1 MKVRRILFSVAAF
14 AAMLLVWEFAVRSFD
29 FAEYMLPPPSE
40 VAMYLWGAVCDLSL
54 PKAVWVTGKRLFTG
68 YAIGLCVGI
77 PTGILCSRFNIFK
90 DTVGILALG
99 LQALP
104 SVCWVPLAIMW
115 FGQEESAMLFVVV
128 MGTVWSLILATQ
140 HGVANIPPIYLR
152 AASTMGSRGLHTWLH
167 VIAPAALG
175 ICVEVADG
183 RGNLRDDPHGVR
195 SRTAAALRQGAHENG
210 PGNRRDVRCNSDRAA
225 YRQGGVLAHRE
236 QSPQALGHILRLT
249 RRIAAKSRFY
259 ILKNFALSPLRGR
272 IFFARRAAVCRP
284 PSIS

>member
-1 MKVRRILFSVAAF
+1 MKARRILFSVAAF
-14 AAMLLVWEFAVRSFD
+14 AAMLLIWEFAVRSFD

-68 YAIGLCVGI
+68 YAIGLCIGI
-77 PTGILCSRFNIFK
+77 PTGMLCSRFNIFK

-152 AASTMGSRGLHTWLH
+152 AASTMGSRGFHTWLH
-167 VIAPAALG
+167 VIAPAALPSIIG
-175 ICVEVADG
+175 GMKQGWAFAWRSLMAAEIYVTILTGFGLGQLLHYGRELMRMDQVIGVMCVVIAIGLLIDKAVFSPIES
-183 RGNLRDDPHGVR
+183 NLRKRWGI
-195 SRTAAALRQGAHENG
+195 S
-210 PGNRRDVRCNSDRAA
+210 SD
-225 YRQGGVLAHRE
+225 
-236 QSPQALGHILRLT
+236 
-249 RRIAAKSRFY
+249 
-259 ILKNFALSPLRGR
+259 
-272 IFFARRAAVCRP
+272 
-284 PSIS
+284 